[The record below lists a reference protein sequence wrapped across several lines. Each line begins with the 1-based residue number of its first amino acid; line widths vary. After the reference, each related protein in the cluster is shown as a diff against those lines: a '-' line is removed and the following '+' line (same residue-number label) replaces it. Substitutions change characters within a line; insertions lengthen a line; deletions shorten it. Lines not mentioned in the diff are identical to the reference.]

1 MADEGSG
8 GGRGG
13 SGVKVP
19 GVENGDHLD
28 QGPRTAEIWTTVRSQ
43 SAHFPSPP
51 PLPLAALQ
59 QTHAKEELRFSQQVE
74 VFLYVTHVA
83 NEN

>member
-1 MADEGSG
+1 MEAPEG
-8 GGRGG
+8 GG
-13 SGVKVP
+13 GVRVP

-28 QGPRTAEIWTTVRSQ
+28 QGPQTAEIWTTVRSQ

-59 QTHAKEELRFSQQVE
+59 QTHAEEELRFSQQVK
-74 VFLYVTHVA
+74 VFLYVMHVA

>member
-8 GGRGG
+8 GGGQGARRGERG
-13 SGVKVP
+13 PP
-19 GVENGDHLD
+19 GD
-28 QGPRTAEIWTTVRSQ
+28 QGPRRAGMTAEIWTTVRSQ

-59 QTHAKEELRFSQQVE
+59 QTHAKEELRFSQQVK
-74 VFLYVTHVA
+74 VFLYVTHAA